1 MKVGGTS
8 SEYSMDHVQFLKIA
22 HAAGVE
28 ALQEIPYEGFENG
41 GVLAQ
46 LMGERV
52 DVMSAGISDV
62 LGLVESGDIRVLAV
76 TSPNHLEGGALAD
89 SHLPGIGNRR
99 GFQQLAG
106 DFRT

>member
-1 MKVGGTS
+1 M
-8 SEYSMDHVQFLKIA
+8 
-22 HAAGVE
+22 E

-62 LGLVESGDIRVLAV
+62 LGLVESRDIGCW
-76 TSPNHLEGGALAD
+76 P
-89 SHLPGIGNRR
+89 
-99 GFQQLAG
+99 
-106 DFRT
+106 